1 MILMIIVII
10 MEITVMIKA
19 ITMAIPLIKIEI
31 LVTFKKFL

>member
-10 MEITVMIKA
+10 MEIIVMIKA